1 MKEKFIADEYY
12 EWRYC
17 EINTASELTSYINK
31 IKGCIIG
38 KAINNIFIQPE
49 FPPNRTHIAGYNI
62 LNNNSVECLDLVGP
76 SIIKI
81 DEHLIVFDM
90 FGISNLK
97 ISFDGLFKV
106 VNTDIMYCEVTSLF
120 SKYII
125 GQKIESIEIVP
136 ITQEDAKSSEDYCS
150 EDVLSDDMFQK
161 LVFALENGRKFT
173 IRAIWDNT
181 GIVVE

>member
-1 MKEKFIADEYY
+1 
-12 EWRYC
+12 
-17 EINTASELTSYINK
+17 
-31 IKGCIIG
+31 
-38 KAINNIFIQPE
+38 
-49 FPPNRTHIAGYNI
+49 
-62 LNNNSVECLDLVGP
+62 
-76 SIIKI
+76 
-81 DEHLIVFDM
+81 M

-136 ITQEDAKSSEDYCS
+136 ITPEDAKSSEDYCS

-161 LVFALENGRKFT
+161 LVFTLENGRKFT